1 MATFQITLK
10 RKLYIDQQWVEPGIS
25 VTVVTPGTMV
35 WTTDGKQQIIN
46 AFSRMYGL
54 TISPGDVSMNT
65 FSVS

>member
-10 RKLYIDQQWVEPGIS
+10 KKLYIDQQWVEPGIS

>member
-54 TISPGDVSMNT
+54 IISPGDVSMNT
-65 FSVS
+65 FSVN

>member
-65 FSVS
+65 FSVN

>member
-10 RKLYIDQQWVEPGIS
+10 KKLYIDRQWVEPGIS
-25 VTVVTPGTMV
+25 VTVVTPGTIV

-54 TISPGDVSMNT
+54 TISPADVSMNT

>member
-25 VTVVTPGTMV
+25 VTVITPGSVV
-35 WTTDGKQQIIN
+35 WSGDGKQKIIE

-54 TISPGDVSMNT
+54 TLSLSDISPNT
-65 FSVS
+65 FNVN

>member
-10 RKLYIDQQWVEPGIS
+10 KKLYIDRQWVEPGIS
-25 VTVVTPGTMV
+25 VTVVTPGTIV

>member
-10 RKLYIDQQWVEPGIS
+10 KKLYIDRQWVEPGIS
-25 VTVVTPGTMV
+25 VTVVTPGTIV

-54 TISPGDVSMNT
+54 TISLADVSMNT

>member
-25 VTVVTPGTMV
+25 VTVITPGSVV
-35 WTTDGKQQIIN
+35 WSGDGKQKIIE

-65 FSVS
+65 FSVN

>member
-25 VTVVTPGTMV
+25 VIVVTPGTMV

-65 FSVS
+65 FSVN